1 MRRGGRNRRARGF
14 TLLEVLVALAVVAIA
29 LGAALTTAYRQVH
42 NLVELRDRTYAHWV
56 AMDLAAAWRLGLQ
69 NDAGSDTN
77 GSLQMGGR
85 TYYWS
90 IKRASSADAN
100 VLRTE
105 VQVRIDGGEGPV
117 LATETAYRLVPAA
130 AKNS

>member
-1 MRRGGRNRRARGF
+1 MRRGGRHTQARGF

-29 LGAALTTAYRQVH
+29 LGAALTTAYRQTH
-42 NLVELRDRTYAHWV
+42 TLVELRDRTYAHWV

-69 NDAGSDTN
+69 DDGAGNAN

-85 TYYWS
+85 TYYWTF
-90 IKRASSADAN
+90 IPARSADAN

-105 VQVRIDGGEGPV
+105 VQVRIEGEEGPV

>member
-1 MRRGGRNRRARGF
+1 MRAGRHRHARGF

-29 LGAALTTAYRQVH
+29 LGAALTTAYRQTH
-42 NLVELRDRTYAHWV
+42 TLVELRDRTYAHWV

-69 NDAGSDTN
+69 DDGGGSAN

-85 TYYWS
+85 TFYWS
-90 IKRASSADAN
+90 LDRARSADAN

-105 VQVRIDGGEGPV
+105 VQVRIDGEEGPV
-117 LATETAYRLVPAA
+117 LAADTAYRVVPAA